1 MGAPEQAEK
10 RREHFAFAKAPD
22 WKYTPLKPNR
32 GVPVP
37 YWTIAYFDRAQKT
50 APSADGRGNEYFIAR
65 SRAPVSNG
73 GEAGKGKGV
82 LTGAYMD
89 EFEPKEWSDT
99 LIIEGDGAV
108 FQGHMGTINKGNA
121 PAKVYTSMN
130 PDQAIADKACWEKLK
145 TNISALGITSKNRMA
160 DDTTGCLKD
169 MLSGAWGTIS
179 GDVSAVGDMLGSVWG
194 GIKAFFSDPL
204 GSVGSAVDG
213 LKQFGTQAYE
223 AGKQAAEVLK
233 AVYDGD
239 ISMDDLLDFAADML
253 QDQLCEMAD
262 KIEEMVKQGK
272 GCEAVGVLVG
282 QATEAV
288 VIAAA
293 TAATGG
299 AAGAAAAAGSGAKFA
314 RATEMLG
321 EAGVKAGDG
330 IKAAI
335 QKLKDL
341 KRKRKEA
348 PHGEGGPH
356 RPKEPHTTDSSTPGY
371 TNPPPC
377 PVCPQVGNPV
387 NPVQGCKVLA
397 GEPDLDFELPGPL
410 PLRWQ
415 RTYVSSNGHAGWLGQ
430 GWTLPFGIAI
440 ELRRTPQ
447 GGRLIVIDEFGRE
460 IMFPALREGASYY
473 NEFEQ
478 ITLTAVDAQRLEL
491 VDADGTQRMEFRQLP
506 GAVGGRKRYALEAV
520 RDRNGNAV
528 RISYG
533 DHGLP
538 TGVMDS
544 AGRTLALRFENL
556 SARDRS
562 NARNP
567 MFRLTQVEQM
577 ASAGSGDAGMVLV
590 RYDYSAE
597 GDLVRVTNALGHA
610 VREFQYRHHMMV
622 WQSQAEGMWSSYDYD
637 IETSRGRVLRSQNAL
652 GEWHE
657 FAYGQTQTR
666 VTDHLGRVEVYEF
679 NDRKEWTG
687 TVDAMGGRTVR
698 ELDAFGKLIAV
709 VDPAGRVTRYGY
721 DDKGRTTRVEEPGGT
736 PLSPQVTSAVY
747 EEGSGQPASIT
758 DPTGATA
765 RFRYDARGN
774 LLEMTNPLGHATSY
788 TYDTRGLPTEVTDA
802 QGRTRRLVYDAAGQ
816 LVRLIDCSGQSTHYS
831 YDALGHLTR
840 ITDAL
845 GHVVRYRYDAL
856 GRLLSMQQP
865 DGSTEIYA
873 YDTAGRLVA
882 HTDPLGA
889 RTEYTLAPDGLPL
902 VRRNA
907 LGAEVRYAYDA
918 GRRLSALH
926 NENGA
931 RCDFRYDALNR
942 LLDEIG
948 FDGRHTRYRYD
959 PVGLLLGKLELGCL
973 SATQRLAQRLSGD
986 PEASTRQGVLPP
998 QRTTP
1003 TYEDPWGLGLADE
1016 VAPAGRLPGHAI
1028 VTTFVRDA
1036 AGRLIEKQVAGHV
1049 LDAEGRAQPQTRR
1062 TRYGYDEAGR
1072 LVDAAND
1079 AGSRS
1084 TLAYDALGQLTQEA
1098 RVGQGIDSTLGHRF
1112 DALGH
1117 RTSTTLPHGSNIE
1130 WLYYGSGHLHQV
1142 NIDGQVI
1149 CDIERDA
1156 LHRETGRSQ
1165 GQLQSAYRYDPAG
1178 RLTAHTAWMRKAG
1191 ARQSPGVGGG
1201 AAGVPDDLDL
1211 SGATVLSRHYRYDAS
1226 GQLLE
1231 IADRRRGGVRFG
1243 YDRIGRL
1250 LSADQGDSNE
1260 RFAFD
1265 PAHNLLTT
1273 SSAPSAS
1280 AGGSVGWIRDN
1291 RVEVFEDK
1299 RYRYDSHGNLIE
1311 KKIGR
1316 HTVIRL
1322 YWDVEHQLSGAHVT
1336 RNGVAQE
1343 TQYAY
1348 DAFGRR
1354 ILKRDR
1360 FGKTLYTWDGNQL
1373 LSEQRGDMRRVYVYE
1388 PGGMAPLAMLHG
1400 REIQR
1405 AQGPRER
1412 LPIAANDVSA
1422 DDEWQPRR
1430 ANSVF
1435 VDRMLAAQ
1443 RALRDKIQ
1451 SPAGDAG
1458 TGAGAVE
1465 QGELAGAAAPH
1476 WHVRHYQNDHLGT
1489 PRELTDEEGSVIWS
1503 ASYRAWGNTLRME
1516 AAQADDDWEPGTLPQ
1531 AQHAIEQNLRFQGQ
1545 YFDTETGLHYSRFR
1559 YYDPDVGRFV
1569 SQDPIGLEGAQNL
1582 YMYAPNPTG
1591 WIDPFGLACL
1601 KWNPGARRWQNP
1613 AGRFVRLPTRNFLD
1627 KALSLQGL
1635 KSPPASLKQSW
1646 LDGGYK
1652 YEVRAHPANPAHG
1665 STGSIYRVSR
1675 QMPGQGTE
1683 YMDIHGCWHHE
1694 STLKEFFKGGANNPN
1709 FNSAAAADTHIPF

>member
-37 YWTIAYFDRAQKT
+37 YWTIAYFDRSQKT
-50 APSADGRGNEYFIAR
+50 APSADGRGNDYFIAR

-145 TNISALGITSKNRMA
+145 TNISALSITTKNRMA

-233 AVYDGD
+233 AVYDGE

-299 AAGAAAAAGSGAKFA
+299 AAGAAAAAGSGTKFA
-314 RATEMLG
+314 KAMEMLG

-348 PHGEGGPH
+348 PHGQGGPH
-356 RPKEPHTTDSSTPGY
+356 RPKEPSTTDSSTPGY
-371 TNPPPC
+371 TNPLPC

-415 RTYVSSNGHAGWLGQ
+415 RTYVSSNGHTGWLGQ

-440 ELRRTPQ
+440 ESRRTPQ
-447 GGRLIVIDEFGRE
+447 GARLIVIDEFGRE

-491 VDADGTQRMEFRQLP
+491 VGVDNTQRMAFRELP
-506 GAVGGRKRYALEAV
+506 GAVSARKRYALESV
-520 RDRNGNAV
+520 QDRNNNTV

-538 TGVMDS
+538 TSVVDS
-544 AGRTLALRFENL
+544 AGRTLTLRFDNL
-556 SARDRS
+556 STQDHGQARK
-562 NARNP
+562 P
-567 MFRLTQVEQM
+567 MFRLTQVERL
-577 ASAGSGDAGMVLV
+577 ASAGSGGAGMVLV

-597 GDLVRVTNALGHA
+597 GNLVRVTNALGHV
-610 VREFQYRHHMMV
+610 VREFRYSHHMMV
-622 WQSQAEGMWSSYDYD
+622 RQSHAEGMWSSYDYD
-637 IETSRGRVLRSQNAL
+637 VEAPRGRVLRSQNAL
-652 GEWHE
+652 GERHE
-657 FAYGQTQTR
+657 FEYGQTQTR

-679 NDRKEWTG
+679 NDRKEWIG
-687 TVDAMGGRTVR
+687 TIDSMGGHTVR

-709 VDPAGRVTRYGY
+709 IDPAGRVTRYGY
-721 DDKGRTTRVEEPGGT
+721 DDKGRATRVEEPGST
-736 PLSPQVTSAVY
+736 SLSPQVTSAIY
-747 EEGSGQPASIT
+747 EEGSGQPTSIT
-758 DPTGATA
+758 GPTGATA
-765 RFRYDARGN
+765 RFRYDERGN
-774 LLEMTNPLGHATSY
+774 LLEMTDPLGHTTSY
-788 TYDTRGLPTEVTDA
+788 TYDARGLPIAVTDA
-802 QGRTRRLVYDAAGQ
+802 QAKKRRLTYNAAGQ
-816 LVRLIDCSGQSTHYS
+816 LVRLVDCSGQSTHYS
-831 YDALGHLTR
+831 YDTLGHLTS

-845 GHVVRYRYDAL
+845 GQVVRYRHDAL
-856 GRLLSMQQP
+856 GRLLSVQQP
-865 DGSTEIYA
+865 DGATEIYA
-873 YDTAGRLVA
+873 YDKAGRLVA

-942 LLDEIG
+942 LLDETG

-959 PVGLLLGKLELGCL
+959 PAGLLLGKLELGCL

-986 PEASTRQGVLPP
+986 PDASTQQNLLPP
-998 QRTTP
+998 QRTAP
-1003 TYEDPWGLGLADE
+1003 TYDDPWGLGLAEE

-1036 AGRLIEKQVAGHV
+1036 AGRLLEKQVAGHV
-1049 LDAEGRAQPQTRR
+1049 LDADGRAQPQTRR

-1072 LVDAAND
+1072 LTEAANN
-1079 AGSRS
+1079 AGSRT
-1084 TLAYDALGQLTQEA
+1084 TLVYDALGQPIRET
-1098 RVGQGIDSTLGHRF
+1098 RIGQGIDSTLGHRY
-1112 DALGH
+1112 DALGY
-1117 RTSTTLPHGSNIE
+1117 RTATELPHGSNIE
-1130 WLYYGSGHLHQV
+1130 WLYYGSGHLHQI

-1149 CDIERDA
+1149 CDMERDA
-1156 LHRETGRSQ
+1156 LYRETVRSQ
-1165 GQLQSAYRYDPAG
+1165 GLLHSTYRYDPAG
-1178 RLTAHTAWMRKAG
+1178 RLTAHTARMRKVAAQQDPGAG
-1191 ARQSPGVGGG
+1191 GN
-1201 AAGVPDDLDL
+1201 AADMLDDLDPRNT
-1211 SGATVLSRHYRYDAS
+1211 TVLSRHYRYDAG

-1231 IADRRRGGVRFG
+1231 IADRRRGGTRFG

-1250 LSADQGDSNE
+1250 LSADQRGSNE

-1265 PAHNLLTT
+1265 PAHNLLPA
-1273 SSAPSAS
+1273 SSES
-1280 AGGSVGWIRDN
+1280 GSGSTGLVRDN

-1311 KKIGR
+1311 KKIGK
-1316 HTVIRL
+1316 HTVIKL
-1322 YWDVEHQLSGAHVT
+1322 SWDVEHQLSSALVT

-1343 TQYAY
+1343 TLYAY

-1354 ILKRDR
+1354 ILKQDR
-1360 FGKTLYTWDGNQL
+1360 FGRTLYTWDGNQL

-1405 AQGPRER
+1405 AKAPHEG
-1412 LPIAANDVSA
+1412 LSVAANDA
-1422 DDEWQPRR
+1422 PTDDEWQPRKT
-1430 ANSVF
+1430 NSAF

-1443 RALRDKIQ
+1443 RALRDRVQ
-1451 SPAGDAG
+1451 SSASAATARAG
-1458 TGAGAVE
+1458 TVE
-1465 QGELAGAAAPH
+1465 QEGLVDDAAWR

-1489 PRELTDEEGSVIWS
+1489 PRELTDEQGCVIWS
-1503 ASYRAWGNTLRME
+1503 ADYKAWGNTLRVE
-1516 AAQADDDWEPGTLPQ
+1516 AVQADDGWEPDTLPP

-1569 SQDPIGLEGAQNL
+1569 SQDPIGLEGAHNL

-1613 AGRFVRLPTRNFLD
+1613 AGRFVRLPTRDFLD
-1627 KALSLQGL
+1627 KALRLQGL
-1635 KSPPASLKQSW
+1635 TSPPASLKQSW
-1646 LDGGYK
+1646 QDGGYK